1 MSFIV
6 ISKIEYD
13 FALFKE
19 VSEVWDVD
27 LHIHNKVIEPK
38 KRKLLKC
45 VYKCDITTE
54 IRMWVIKREGK
65 KYERSQGFLGV
76 QMAGH

>member
-1 MSFIV
+1 MPFIV
-6 ISKIEYD
+6 ISKIEYG

-38 KRKLLKC
+38 KKKKLLKHVC
-45 VYKCDITTE
+45 KCDITTE
-54 IRMWVIKREGK
+54 IRMWVIKREGEK
-65 KYERSQGFLGV
+65 
-76 QMAGH
+76 